1 VLKLLT
7 DLSGS
12 ASPYVLVLLFLAA
25 SLLMIWRLEHLTR
38 SGLEGTVLGT
48 LVMPYC
54 SGIGNI
60 IFVFIVARQEPLSG
74 SEVMV
79 NCLVNNTTNM
89 TLCIGL
95 PAIFWGASL
104 LPRSKRRT
112 KRKRRD
118 ETTKRLN
125 KLAMLLTLLAV
136 LFFTG
141 ASWAL
146 GRDGQ
151 LDFGDGLVLVG
162 LFLFWQSF
170 QVFDVLKSNARAN
183 RSLPWSIVLD
193 AALLVAGGYGVY
205 VSIQGLVEW
214 IASIQTGFVSIQNLG
229 WLTGWLMILPNA
241 GLALYYGWKRQPE
254 IIYTSQVGDGH
265 ICIPLCIGIS
275 ALLNPMPI
283 PRFFQHAVLILLTA
297 VLIHSFFVATF
308 GQLPKLMGWLLAAVY
323 AYFVYR
329 GLIT

>member
-7 DLSGS
+7 ALPGS

-25 SLLMIWRLEHLTR
+25 SFLMIWRLEHLTR

-60 IFVFIVARQEPLSG
+60 IFVFIVARQHLPG

-79 NCLVNNTTNM
+79 NCLVNNITNM
-89 TLCIGL
+89 TLCIAL
-95 PAIFWGASL
+95 PAIFWGTSL
-104 LPRSKRRT
+104 FQPSKRRP

-118 ETTKRLN
+118 ESTRRLN

-183 RSLPWSIVLD
+183 RSLPWSIALD
-193 AALLVAGGYGVY
+193 ALLLIVGGYGVY
-205 VSIQGLVEW
+205 LSIQGLVAW
-214 IASIQTGFVSIQNLG
+214 LTSIQSGFISVQYLG

-241 GLALYYGWKRQPE
+241 ALALYYGWKRQPE

-283 PRFFQHAVLILLTA
+283 PQFFQLAVLILLSA
-297 VLIHSFFVATF
+297 VLIHSVFVASF